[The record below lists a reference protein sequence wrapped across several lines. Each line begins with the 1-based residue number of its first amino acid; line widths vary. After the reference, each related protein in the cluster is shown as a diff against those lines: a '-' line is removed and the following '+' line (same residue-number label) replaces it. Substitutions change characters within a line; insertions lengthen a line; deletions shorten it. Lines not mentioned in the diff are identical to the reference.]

1 MILHCVLLLSLA
13 ADQAYQA
20 LRERRLDA
28 AIQFF
33 LKAIHETPQNPALR
47 KDLAYT
53 YLKTGQTEAARDQ
66 FAAAWRLDP
75 ADFHAALEYAFLC
88 HETGERAEARR
99 VFDDVRQKAGG
110 GARATAEA
118 AFQNIDRAL
127 AEGIERWRR
136 AAEMEPANFSAHREL
151 AELAELRGELATAAR
166 HYEIAWKLKPSQRS
180 LMLALGRVW
189 KQTGR
194 AADAMAILLA
204 ASRGAE
210 PRVAEAARELLP
222 ERYPYVY
229 EFREA
234 LKWDP
239 DNIPLHR
246 ELAYLL
252 LAMGRKEEAERE
264 FATVTEA
271 APDDL
276 LSAAQLGFLR
286 LERGDREAAMPLL
299 ERVLQSQ
306 DAELADRVRFM
317 LKLPRAMRE
326 PAETPRTK
334 VSIEA
339 KTFAEK
345 SFEKG
350 YLVDALKYFQIAH
363 EKDPVDFDVLLKLGW
378 THNLLRNDAAAASWF
393 NLARRSPD
401 PAVAA
406 EAGRAWRALTSEQQG
421 LRLSVWM
428 FPIYSSRWRDAFA
441 YGQIKAEWKLPGL
454 PLHPYLSVRFIGDSR
469 GRVDASMPALLSESA
484 FVLGGGVRTPVWR
497 GFTGWFEAGSAAGY
511 RTGKFLPD
519 YRGGLNYSR
528 RLGKTFFHSIACDA
542 VFLSRFNND
551 ALFYAQNRTGVR
563 AGSRI
568 EIFWNSNL
576 TADLRGQ
583 SWANFAEAGPGA
595 GVRLPGQALLTFS
608 ALRGGYTKPQQ
619 GLRRANYF
627 DLRAGLWY
635 AFSY

>member
-1 MILHCVLLLSLA
+1 MILHCVFALSLL
-13 ADQAYQA
+13 ADQAYDA

-28 AIQFF
+28 AIQLF
-33 LKAIHETPQNPALR
+33 LKAIEESPQNPALR
-47 KDLAYT
+47 KDLAYA
-53 YLKTGQTEAARDQ
+53 YLKTGQTEAARDE

-88 HETGERAEARR
+88 HETGEKAEARR
-99 VFDDVRQKAGG
+99 VFDDVRQRATE
-110 GARATAEA
+110 GARATAET

-136 AAEMEPANFSAHREL
+136 AAELEPDNFSAHREL
-151 AELAELRGELATAAR
+151 AEFSEQRGDLATAAR
-166 HYEIAWKLKPSQRS
+166 HYEIAWRLKPAQRS

-189 KQTGR
+189 AKSGR
-194 AADAMAILLA
+194 AEDAMAILLA

-222 ERYPYVY
+222 GRYPYVY

-239 DNIPLHR
+239 DNVPLHR

-252 LAMGRKEEAERE
+252 LAMGQKEAAERE
-264 FATVTEA
+264 FAAVVEA

-276 LSAAQLGFLR
+276 LAAAQLGFLR

-299 ERVLQSQ
+299 ERVLQGT
-306 DAELADRVRFM
+306 DTELADRVRFM
-317 LKLPRAMRE
+317 LKMPRAMRE
-326 PAETPRTK
+326 PSEVPRARIS
-334 VSIEA
+334 VEA

-350 YLVDALKYFQIAH
+350 YLVDALKYFDIAH
-363 EKDPVDFDVLLKLGW
+363 EKDPVDFGVLLKLGW
-378 THNLLRNDAAAASWF
+378 THNLLKNDAAAASWF

-401 PAVAA
+401 PAIAA
-406 EAGRAWRALTSEQQG
+406 EAGRAWRALASENQG

-428 FPIYSSRWRDAFA
+428 FPIYSSRWRDTFA
-441 YGQIKAEWKLPGL
+441 YGQIKAEWKMPGA
-454 PLHPYLSVRFIGDSR
+454 PLRPYLSVRFIGDHR
-469 GRVDASMPALLSESA
+469 GLADASMPQLLSESA
-484 FVLGGGVRTPVWR
+484 FVLGGGIRTTAWK
-497 GFTGWFEAGSAAGY
+497 GLTGWFEAGSAAGY

-519 YRGGLNYSR
+519 YRGGMNYFR
-528 RLGKTFFHSIACDA
+528 RMGMTFFHSISGDA
-542 VFLSRFNND
+542 VFLSRFGND
-551 ALFYAQNRTGVR
+551 VLFYAQNRTGVR
-563 AGSRI
+563 AGSRL
-568 EIFWNSNL
+568 ELFWNGNL
-576 TADLRGQ
+576 TVDIRGQ

-595 GVRLPGQALLTFS
+595 GIRLPGSAVLTFS
-608 ALRGGYTKPQQ
+608 ALRGAYTKPQN

-627 DLRAGLWY
+627 DLRAGLSY

>member
-1 MILHCVLLLSLA
+1 M
-13 ADQAYQA
+13 ADQAYDA

-28 AIQFF
+28 AIQLF
-33 LKAIHETPQNPALR
+33 LRAIEEAPQNPALR
-47 KDLAYT
+47 KDLAYA

-66 FAAAWRLDP
+66 FAAARRLDP
-75 ADFHAALEYAFLC
+75 GDFHAALEYAFLC
-88 HETGERAEARR
+88 YETGEKAEARR
-99 VFDDVRQKAGG
+99 VFDDVRQRAVG

-136 AAEMEPANFSAHREL
+136 AAEREPGNFSAHREL
-151 AELAELRGELATAAR
+151 AELSELRGDLATAAR
-166 HYEIAWKLKPSQRS
+166 HYEIAWRLKPAQRS

-189 KQTGR
+189 AQSGR

-234 LKWDP
+234 IQWDP
-239 DNIPLHR
+239 GNVPLHR

-252 LAMGRKEEAERE
+252 LAMGQKEAAELE
-264 FATVTEA
+264 FATVVEA

-276 LSAAQLGFLR
+276 LAAAQLGFLR
-286 LERGDREAAMPLL
+286 LERGDRAAAMPLL
-299 ERVLQSQ
+299 ERVLQGN

-317 LKLPRAMRE
+317 LKMPRAMRE
-326 PAETPRTK
+326 ASEAPRTK
-334 VSIEA
+334 VSVEA

-345 SFEKG
+345 SFERG
-350 YLVDALKYFQIAH
+350 YLVDALKYFHIAH

-401 PAVAA
+401 PTLAA
-406 EAGRAWRALTSEQQG
+406 EAARAWRALTSGSQG

-428 FPIYSSRWRDAFA
+428 FPIYSTRWRDTFA
-441 YGQIKAEWKLPGL
+441 YGQIKAEWKMPGL
-454 PLHPYLSVRFIGDSR
+454 PLLPYLSVRFIGDHR
-469 GRVDASMPALLSESA
+469 GLTDASMPQLLSESA
-484 FVLGGGVRTPVWR
+484 FVLGGGMRTPAWK
-497 GFTGWFEAGSAAGY
+497 GLTAWFEAGSAAGY

-519 YRGGLNYSR
+519 YRGGLSYSR
-528 RLGKTFFHSIACDA
+528 RLGKTLFHSVAYDA
-542 VFLSRFNND
+542 VFLSRFGND
-551 ALFYAQNRTGVR
+551 AWLYAQNRTGIR
-563 AGSRI
+563 AGPRV

-576 TADLRGQ
+576 SVDVRGQ

-595 GVRLPGQALLTFS
+595 GFRLPSHAVLTIS
-608 ALRGGYTKPQQ
+608 ALRGAYIKPQH